1 MSVSPDPPVIAY
13 FGPAGTFTEMALQRL
28 LTARL
33 PLQDVPAL
41 AGPVTTIAAP
51 SPTATIAMVRDGVA
65 DYGCV
70 PIESSLE
77 GSVPATMDALVPVDG
92 RRVQVFAEVTL
103 PIAFTVAAARAL
115 EPERV
120 RTVAAYPVASAQ
132 VRLSIERLYPNASFV
147 IASSNS
153 GAAIDVVEGRA
164 DAAVTTGPAA
174 RLHGLTV
181 LADGVAD
188 AQDAVTRFLLI
199 GRPAPPPART
209 GSDRTAVILGLP
221 NEPGSLMRAM
231 DEFAT
236 RKVDLTRIESRPRR
250 DLRLDKTSAGQYRFY
265 LDAVGHIRDDAVGEA
280 LRALHRNVESVVF
293 LGSWPAENEV
303 GSPPPD
309 TAESVDWFTGQLQ
322 GET

>member
-1 MSVSPDPPVIAY
+1 MVVSVSPDPPVIAY

-103 PIAFTVAAARAL
+103 PIAFTVAAAGAL

-153 GAAIDVVEGRA
+153 GAAIDVVEGRGRRTE
-164 DAAVTTGPAA
+164 DEQRA
-174 RLHGLTV
+174 RPVVG
-181 LADGVAD
+181 DGVGESD
-188 AQDAVTRFLLI
+188 VPVDNPAVHDFK
-199 GRPAPPPART
+199 GC
-209 GSDRTAVILGLP
+209 
-221 NEPGSLMRAM
+221 PG
-231 DEFAT
+231 
-236 RKVDLTRIESRPRR
+236 
-250 DLRLDKTSAGQYRFY
+250 
-265 LDAVGHIRDDAVGEA
+265 
-280 LRALHRNVESVVF
+280 
-293 LGSWPAENEV
+293 
-303 GSPPPD
+303 
-309 TAESVDWFTGQLQ
+309 
-322 GET
+322 